1 MKERFQRRSYE
12 VKAIKYTGK
21 NKTDVINLF
30 CNRYTSSIEMDDYLK
45 LFFTN
50 SSKGGS
56 EDYIIVVE
64 GNWIVEDY
72 WKLNVM
78 SEENFNKY
86 YEVVE

>member
-1 MKERFQRRSYE
+1 MKERFQRRAYE

-30 CNRYTSSIEMDDYLK
+30 CNRYIRSIEMDDYLK

-50 SSKGGS
+50 SSEGGI

-78 SEENFNKY
+78 LEENFNKY

>member
-1 MKERFQRRSYE
+1 M
-12 VKAIKYTGK
+12 IIL
-21 NKTDVINLF
+21 N
-30 CNRYTSSIEMDDYLK
+30 C
-45 LFFTN
+45 FFTN
-50 SSKGGS
+50 SSEGGI